1 MKNLAFVSV
10 GTCLALALF
19 SAPASCGTVYEL
31 ADYSDSLVAM
41 NVPAAHESYIGNGA
55 ALVHME
61 DETIFLD
68 AVDADREPV
77 FGNCTVPAVTISDA
91 TG

>member
-1 MKNLAFVSV
+1 MKNLAFASV